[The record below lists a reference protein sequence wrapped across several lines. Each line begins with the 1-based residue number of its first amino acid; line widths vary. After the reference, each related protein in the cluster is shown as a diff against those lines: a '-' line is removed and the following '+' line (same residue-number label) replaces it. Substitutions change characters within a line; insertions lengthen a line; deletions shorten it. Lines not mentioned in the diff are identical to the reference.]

1 MSSGAAPQFVRWT
14 GQTSNLDRCN
24 RCGRPRSVHGTDW
37 SCPTRTAGRMADA
50 ALITGSVAAVAG
62 LVLRFT
68 PVFANHQIPACL
80 FLAGVVMFIAGLCN
94 GGQRN

>member
-1 MSSGAAPQFVRWT
+1 
-14 GQTSNLDRCN
+14 
-24 RCGRPRSVHGTDW
+24 
-37 SCPTRTAGRMADA
+37 MADA